1 MASSIL
7 SIIRSTVSL
16 SSSGA
21 SSSRRSSTR
30 RVVICSARSTNTLRA
45 WGLVGGSRSC
55 DLSSAFSQSSSAAS
69 MNSSFERAPPHACSV
84 IEAKAASTTI
94 LGARSCIR
102 ASVGRSAC
110 WNPTGSE
117 RTLVPWYLY
126 VAFIAFVIGMLL
138 IDLRFFHAEE
148 HEPTPRESATW
159 VGIWVTLAL
168 AFGVVV
174 FFWKGTDTGIE
185 YFTGYLLEYSLS
197 VDNMFVFV
205 LIFTYFQVPFR
216 YQHQV
221 LFYGILGAMIF
232 RGLFIVAGVSLI
244 HTFDWI
250 IYVFGAFLIIT
261 AVRIAISTEE
271 VHPDENP
278 ILNFAKRRLPTTTK
292 FDGQKMFTIENGMRV
307 ATPLFIVLLFIEMTD
322 IVFAVDSIP
331 PIFGITDDPF
341 IILTSNVFAI
351 LGLRALY
358 FLLADVIDR
367 FHLLK
372 YGLAIVLAFVGTKML
387 LEAFHIEIPVQ
398 LSLLVIVVVLGITT
412 ALSLLITPSDK
423 DGEEAEK
430 EAGLEAFAGG
440 AGDALRETS
449 EDEEAEKEVGG

>member
-1 MASSIL
+1 
-7 SIIRSTVSL
+7 
-16 SSSGA
+16 
-21 SSSRRSSTR
+21 
-30 RVVICSARSTNTLRA
+30 
-45 WGLVGGSRSC
+45 
-55 DLSSAFSQSSSAAS
+55 
-69 MNSSFERAPPHACSV
+69 
-84 IEAKAASTTI
+84 
-94 LGARSCIR
+94 
-102 ASVGRSAC
+102 
-110 WNPTGSE
+110 
-117 RTLVPWYLY
+117 LVPWYLY
-126 VAFIAFVIGMLL
+126 VGFIAFVIAMLL

-148 HEPTPRESATW
+148 HDPTPKESATW

-168 AFGVVV
+168 AFGGVV
-174 FFWKGTDTGIE
+174 FVWKGTETGIE
-185 YFTGYLLEYSLS
+185 YFAGYLLEYSLS

-232 RGLFIVAGVSLI
+232 RGLFIAAGVSLI
-244 HTFDWI
+244 NTFDWI
-250 IYVFGAFLIIT
+250 IYIFGAFLIIT
-261 AVRIAISTEE
+261 AVRMAIGTEE

-292 FDGQKMFTIENGMRV
+292 FDGQKLFTIENGKRL
-307 ATPLFIVLLFIEMTD
+307 ATPLLIVLLFIEMTD

-331 PIFGITDDPF
+331 AIFGITDDPF

-358 FLLADVIDR
+358 FLLAGVIDR

-387 LEAFHIEIPVQ
+387 LEAVHVEIPVQ

-412 ALSLLITPSDK
+412 VLSLLITARVADRP
-423 DGEEAEK
+423 EAEK
-430 EAGLEAFAGG
+430 GAGIEVFAGEVNDPPDEASEENEVEEDESKEEAGG
-440 AGDALRETS
+440 
-449 EDEEAEKEVGG
+449 

>member
-1 MASSIL
+1 
-7 SIIRSTVSL
+7 
-16 SSSGA
+16 
-21 SSSRRSSTR
+21 
-30 RVVICSARSTNTLRA
+30 
-45 WGLVGGSRSC
+45 
-55 DLSSAFSQSSSAAS
+55 
-69 MNSSFERAPPHACSV
+69 
-84 IEAKAASTTI
+84 
-94 LGARSCIR
+94 
-102 ASVGRSAC
+102 
-110 WNPTGSE
+110 
-117 RTLVPWYLY
+117 LVPWYLY

-148 HEPTPRESATW
+148 HDPTPKESATW
-159 VGIWVTLAL
+159 VAIWVALAL
-168 AFGVVV
+168 AFGVGV
-174 FFWKGTDTGIE
+174 FIWNERAHAGTE
-185 YFTGYLLEYSLS
+185 FFTGYILEYSLS

-205 LIFTYFQVPFR
+205 LIFTYFQVPFA

-232 RGLFIVAGVSLI
+232 RGLFIAAGVSLI
-244 HTFDWI
+244 QTFDWI

-261 AVRIAISTEE
+261 AVRIAISSEE

-292 FDGQKMFTIENGMRV
+292 FDGQKLFTIENGKRV
-307 ATPLFIVLLFIEMTD
+307 ATPLLIVLIFIEITD

-331 PIFGITDDPF
+331 AIFGITDDPF

-387 LEAFHIEIPVQ
+387 LEAVHIEIPVQ

-412 ALSLLITPSDK
+412 VLSLLISAPAEARPEV
-423 DGEEAEK
+423 EEG
-430 EAGLEAFAGG
+430 AGLESLAGG
-440 AGDALRETS
+440 AGETPNATS
-449 EDEEAEKEVGG
+449 EGGEREKEVGG

>member
-1 MASSIL
+1 
-7 SIIRSTVSL
+7 
-16 SSSGA
+16 
-21 SSSRRSSTR
+21 
-30 RVVICSARSTNTLRA
+30 
-45 WGLVGGSRSC
+45 
-55 DLSSAFSQSSSAAS
+55 
-69 MNSSFERAPPHACSV
+69 
-84 IEAKAASTTI
+84 
-94 LGARSCIR
+94 
-102 ASVGRSAC
+102 
-110 WNPTGSE
+110 
-117 RTLVPWYLY
+117 LVPWYLY
-126 VAFIAFVIGMLL
+126 VGFIAFVIGMLL

-148 HEPTPRESATW
+148 HDPTPKESATW
-159 VGIWVTLAL
+159 VGIWVALAL

-174 FFWKGTDTGIE
+174 FFWKGTETGFE
-185 YFTGYLLEYSLS
+185 YFAGYLLEYSLS

-205 LIFTYFQVPFR
+205 LIFTYFQVPFA

-221 LFYGILGAMIF
+221 LFYGILGALIF
-232 RGLFIVAGVSLI
+232 RGLFIAAGVSLI
-244 HTFDWI
+244 QTFDWI

-292 FDGQKMFTIENGMRV
+292 FDGQKLFTIENGKRV
-307 ATPLFIVLLFIEMTD
+307 ATPLLIVLLFIEMTD

-331 PIFGITDDPF
+331 AIFGITDDPF

-412 ALSLLITPSDK
+412 VLSLLIPPSDEREEE
-423 DGEEAEK
+423 EEAG
-430 EAGLEAFAGG
+430 ADLEAFAGG
-440 AGDALRETS
+440 ATDPPSETI
-449 EDEEAEKEVGG
+449 EEGEPEKEFGG

>member
-1 MASSIL
+1 
-7 SIIRSTVSL
+7 
-16 SSSGA
+16 
-21 SSSRRSSTR
+21 
-30 RVVICSARSTNTLRA
+30 
-45 WGLVGGSRSC
+45 
-55 DLSSAFSQSSSAAS
+55 
-69 MNSSFERAPPHACSV
+69 
-84 IEAKAASTTI
+84 
-94 LGARSCIR
+94 
-102 ASVGRSAC
+102 
-110 WNPTGSE
+110 
-117 RTLVPWYLY
+117 LVPWYLY
-126 VAFIAFVIGMLL
+126 VGFIAFVIAMLV

-148 HEPTPRESATW
+148 HEPTPRESSIW

-168 AFGVVV
+168 VFGVIV
-174 FFWKGTDTGIE
+174 FFWKGTDSGTE
-185 YFTGYLLEYSLS
+185 YVAGYLLEYSLS

-205 LIFTYFQVPFR
+205 LIFTYFQVPFS

-244 HTFDWI
+244 NTFEWI

-261 AVRIAISTEE
+261 AVRLAISTQE

-292 FDGQKMFTIENGMRV
+292 FHGQKLFTIENGQRV
-307 ATPLFIVLLFIEMTD
+307 ATPLFIVLIFIEITD

-331 PIFGITDDPF
+331 AIFGITNDPF

-358 FLLADVIDR
+358 FLLADFIDR

-387 LEAFHIEIPVQ
+387 LEAFHVEIPVQ
-398 LSLLVIVVVLGITT
+398 LSLLVIVVVLASTT
-412 ALSLLITPSDK
+412 ALSLLITAPDA
-423 DGEEAEK
+423 DRPEAE
-430 EAGLEAFAGG
+430 EGAGIESFAGG
-440 AGDALRETS
+440 TNDPPDEAS
-449 EDEEAEKEVGG
+449 QEDEPEEEKAGG

>member
-1 MASSIL
+1 
-7 SIIRSTVSL
+7 
-16 SSSGA
+16 
-21 SSSRRSSTR
+21 
-30 RVVICSARSTNTLRA
+30 
-45 WGLVGGSRSC
+45 
-55 DLSSAFSQSSSAAS
+55 
-69 MNSSFERAPPHACSV
+69 
-84 IEAKAASTTI
+84 
-94 LGARSCIR
+94 
-102 ASVGRSAC
+102 
-110 WNPTGSE
+110 
-117 RTLVPWYLY
+117 LVPWYLY
-126 VAFIAFVIGMLL
+126 VAFIGFVLAMLL

-148 HEPTPRESATW
+148 HDPTPKESATW

-168 AFGVVV
+168 VFGVIV
-174 FFWKGTDTGIE
+174 FFWKGTNTGVE
-185 YFTGYLLEYSLS
+185 YFAGYLLEYSLS

-205 LIFTYFQVPFR
+205 LIFTYFQVPFA

-221 LFYGILGAMIF
+221 LFYGILGALIF
-232 RGLFIVAGVSLI
+232 RGLFIAAGVSLI
-244 HTFDWI
+244 QTFDWI

-261 AVRIAISTEE
+261 AVRIAVSTEE

-278 ILNFAKRRLPTTTK
+278 ILNFAKKRLPTTTK
-292 FDGQKMFTIENGMRV
+292 FDGQKLFTIENGKRV
-307 ATPLFIVLLFIEMTD
+307 ATPLLIVLLFIEMTD

-331 PIFGITDDPF
+331 AIFGITDDPF

-412 ALSLLITPSDK
+412 VLSLLITAPDK
-423 DGEEAEK
+423 RKEEV
-430 EAGLEAFAGG
+430 EAGGGLEAFAGG
-440 AGDALRETS
+440 ANDPPSETS
-449 EDEEAEKEVGG
+449 EDDEPEEEVGG